1 MLDWFGM
8 HGSRPDRISEL
19 GSCAAITGCAA
30 AGMGVAAVPESW
42 LAALGGAIGAIGAIG
57 ARVPDEPGRNEK
69 SAAGCDDPAA
79 LQVRNDWVS
88 LIPPGLPKAS
98 GGSSDQINQ

>member
-8 HGSRPDRISEL
+8 HGSRPDRIIEL

-42 LAALGGAIGAIGAIG
+42 LAALGEESLEAISIHPLPESLSRANVECV
-57 ARVPDEPGRNEK
+57 RM
-69 SAAGCDDPAA
+69 AA
-79 LQVRNDWVS
+79 LDTPVIRPFEGVMRR
-88 LIPPGLPKAS
+88 LGA
-98 GGSSDQINQ
+98 